1 MFPFRPERRGLR
13 AGNLNM
19 NIFFCTGRKGYNSG
33 EGMGARGFSHSEEE
47 GGSSMENQLT
57 VALEEVQRLLTLED
71 LSGALGALSSLLRAV
86 ERHAREQGPSGTTWR
101 VASLHHSVPTVVI
114 APDPATK
121 TAAEAVQFVMST
133 VRRLETGERLNRSL
147 TPPEEEALNRFA
159 SYAAHYRIHLRGEG
173 PDDVVI
179 TTQTQ
184 KSLSQLR
191 QGATREHGTV
201 EGRLEMVTI
210 RGRMECSVYDAL
222 TGHRV
227 RCVFDDAMLNDLLAC
242 FGQQV
247 VAEGEIVAHA
257 GRVEML
263 QLERLRPAHPSQDI
277 SLDTYF
283 GIGQDWFDK
292 MPAADLVHRVWGLE

>member
-1 MFPFRPERRGLR
+1 
-13 AGNLNM
+13 M
-19 NIFFCTGRKGYNSG
+19 N
-33 EGMGARGFSHSEEE
+33 H
-47 GGSSMENQLT
+47 QLT
-57 VALEEVQRLLTLED
+57 MALEEVQRLLTLED
-71 LSGALGALSSLLRAV
+71 LSGTLGALSSLLRAV
-86 ERHAREQGPSGTTWR
+86 ERHAREQGPAGTTWR
-101 VASLHHSVPTVVI
+101 VVSLHHSVPTVVV
-114 APDPATK
+114 APDPATN
-121 TAAEAVQFVMST
+121 TAAEAVQFVIST
-133 VRRLETGERLNRSL
+133 LRRLEEGERLDWPL
-147 TPPEEEALNRFA
+147 TQPEEEALNRFA
-159 SYAAHYRIHLRGEG
+159 SYAAHYRIHLQGEG
-173 PDDVVI
+173 LDDVVI

-210 RGRMECSVYDAL
+210 RGRMECSVYDVV

-227 RCVFDDAMLNDLLAC
+227 RCVFDDAMLKDLLAC

-247 VAEGEIVAHA
+247 VAEGEIVVQA

-263 QLERLRPAHPSQDI
+263 QLERLRPTIPSQDI

-292 MPAADLVHRVWGLE
+292 VSAGDLVHRVWGHE